1 MPKWDCI
8 ELAIFYVVFYNK
20 AILNSFYLSDTFAF
34 PSHFKCIFTNLEIS
48 HCRIKHFIPYPH
60 LIQKKCLSY
69 VSKI

>member
-1 MPKWDCI
+1 
-8 ELAIFYVVFYNK
+8 
-20 AILNSFYLSDTFAF
+20 LSDTFAF

-48 HCRIKHFIPYPH
+48 HCRIKHFIPYPY